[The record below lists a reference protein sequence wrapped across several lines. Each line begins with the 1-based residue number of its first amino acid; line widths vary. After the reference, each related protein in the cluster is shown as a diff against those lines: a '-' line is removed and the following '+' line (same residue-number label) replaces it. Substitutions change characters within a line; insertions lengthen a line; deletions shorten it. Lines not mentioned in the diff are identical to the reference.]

1 MPNDHRDPHD
11 IEREI
16 ERERAELGAS
26 VEELKNRLSPE
37 YFVNELTRNAREHSG
52 EIADAVMRSVKQ
64 NPVGLAVTGVGLAWL
79 IFGRSFSDKV
89 RISHH
94 SSSNDGYGSHDYRAA
109 RPDTGPDY
117 RGYAGGGGGGALG
130 TSAGAGA
137 GSASGLGGRT
147 TSYDRP
153 DMSRRTS
160 GGLQER
166 NYPQWA
172 VDYDDERRRA
182 LTSHDDHS
190 TGSGGGL
197 SDKVGS
203 AGRAASD
210 KMGQAAHGVSSGVKG
225 AASGVASGASSA
237 ASGVAG
243 AARSAGGYVSDT
255 AAAAGERAARM
266 RERLAH
272 GTEQMSASAR
282 ERVIAAREQAM
293 HAYHQAEDSMRRNWR
308 RGSEAAGDFF
318 EEQPLVAGALAVAVG
333 AAIAAA
339 LPRTRYED
347 EYIGGYRD
355 DLFDEAERVF
365 NEERG
370 KLERVAGAAV
380 DEAGKIVK
388 EKRDEMDS
396 AASGNKSALDA
407 ATDEAKGAAKRVA
420 DAAQKEAKDQD
431 LGKTKS

>member
-1 MPNDHRDPHD
+1 MPNDHRDPHE

-37 YFVNELTRNAREHSG
+37 YFINELSRNAREHSG

-79 IFGRSFSDKV
+79 IFGRSYSDKMRV
-89 RISHH
+89 SHH
-94 SSSNDGYGSHDYRAA
+94 SSSHDRYGRSDLDTRTDLVDHGG
-109 RPDTGPDY
+109 RPITGASDAN
-117 RGYAGGGGGGALG
+117 RYAGG
-130 TSAGAGA
+130 SAT
-137 GSASGLGGRT
+137 GLGGRT

-153 DMSRRTS
+153 DMSRRTT

-172 VDYDDERRRA
+172 VDYDAEKRKA
-182 LTSHDDHS
+182 LSSHDTS
-190 TGSGGGL
+190 GGASGTGGGGL

-210 KMGQAAHGVSSGVKG
+210 KVGQAAHGVSSGAKG
-225 AASGVASGASSA
+225 AASGVSSGASSA

-243 AARSAGGYVSDT
+243 AARSAGGYVSDS
-255 AAAAGERAARM
+255 AAAASERAARM

-282 ERVIAAREQAM
+282 ERVIAARERAMDAYSQAD
-293 HAYHQAEDSMRRNWR
+293 ESMRRNLR
-308 RGSEAAGDFF
+308 RGSQAAGDFF

-333 AAIAAA
+333 AALAAA

-347 EYIGGYRD
+347 EYLGAYRD
-355 DLFDEAERVF
+355 DLFDEAERIF
-365 NEERG
+365 HEERG
-370 KLERVAGAAV
+370 KLERVANAAV
-380 DEAGKIVK
+380 DEAGNIAK
-388 EKRDEMDS
+388 EKRDQADG
-396 AASGNKSALDA
+396 AAPGDKSAMDA

-431 LGKTKS
+431 LGKPKS